1 MKSYHENGNTAAH
14 WDNNGG
20 KAWYENGN
28 TAAHWDNNGGR
39 SWYENGNVKGQGNEI
54 YLGDNI
60 RFYAGPGGVNI
71 FVNGDRVN

>member
-1 MKSYHENGNTAAH
+1 MKSYH
-14 WDNNGG
+14 
-20 KAWYENGN
+20 ENGN